1 MPAWAATGGRRNPSK
16 FNFKPYRSG
25 GEVQANLSF
34 GSETGRTRSGTKVGS
49 GNSKKKMKRKKQEYH
64 IHRRA
69 YIQESERLNA
79 EDVRARTVLALD
91 RLGHQVLSTEPGG
104 YDLEDWL
111 RGLNSLLDDFQ
122 EKIGDH
128 RIPEEFRRVRRQ
140 ALLSFAQA
148 SPLGVADPEFE
159 KLTLEEEAARAVLA
173 DLHRQARE
181 KLASLR
187 EERDSCGREL
197 KLEREKLA
205 GMREAKEARKFFSR
219 LVGGGPSTAQA
230 EAKVAE
236 LESKLSRLEEEIDG
250 SRKARAASGGTGAGQ
265 TGSASHE
272 AQERLEGVRDRLL
285 ELESAKLERLQLARE
300 REAAAKAISESISS
314 MRLEENPPGQG
325 ASQEL

>member
-1 MPAWAATGGRRNPSK
+1 M
-16 FNFKPYRSG
+16 
-25 GEVQANLSF
+25 QANLSF

-64 IHRRA
+64 IRRRA
-69 YIQESERLNA
+69 YIQESEHLNA

-250 SRKARAASGGTGAGQ
+250 SRKARAASGAGAGQ